1 MSEPKWTKGPWALE
15 SSHISAW
22 VIGPKYGRVAS
33 CDVGYGDWHRPTDS
47 IAYANARLIA
57 AAPDLYEALSD
68 CVDELIATAPR
79 SRENLIVQAQRILAK
94 ARGEADTAHLG
105 EGARRRRASMSEPKW
120 IGERWVVDEDHRP
133 GMAYNR
139 HIVRETIP
147 NERICF
153 MAHDGPEHDH
163 EFEQYARLIAAAPD
177 LYAALF
183 RLAAGWFDQAKV
195 RYDPDCECG
204 GCEAYRALAKAR
216 GE

>member
-1 MSEPKWTKGPWALE
+1 MSEPKWTKGTAPGPRLE
-15 SSHISAW
+15 AIAEAIYDSDAIREA
-22 VIGPKYGRVAS
+22 G
-33 CDVGYGDWHRPTDS
+33 GDWPSWKRLVKIGSLDVDE
-47 IAYANARLIA
+47 YRDRARA
-57 AAPDLYEALSD
+57 AQDAIRAFDAELYDALSD
-68 CVDELIATAPR
+68 CVDELIAVVPR
-79 SRENLIVQAQRILAK
+79 SRENLIVQTQRILAK
-94 ARGEADTAHLG
+94 ARGEG
-105 EGARRRRASMSEPKW
+105 
-120 IGERWVVDEDHRP
+120 WVVDEDHRP

-183 RLAAGWFDQAKV
+183 RLAGGWFDPAKV
-195 RYDPDCECG
+195 RHDPDCECG